1 MTGGRV
7 RVAQL
12 VVRTESDN
20 ERALATVKELMRRK
34 RTLDENALLQVLV
47 DQIEKF
53 ENRTYSSLGYHPTPA
68 DTILFL
74 MEQNGL
80 SQKDLW
86 AVLGGKS
93 HTSEVL
99 SGKRKVGIRQ
109 AGSLGKRFNIS
120 PSAFISFA

>member
-12 VVRTESDN
+12 
-20 ERALATVKELMRRK
+20 A
-34 RTLDENALLQVLV
+34 ENALLHILV

-53 ENRTYSSLGYHPTPA
+53 ENRTYSSLGYNPTPT
-68 DTILFL
+68 DTIQFL
-74 MEQNGL
+74 MDQNGL

-99 SGKRKVGIRQ
+99 SGKRKVSIRQ
-109 AGSLGKRFNIS
+109 AGLLGKRFNIS
-120 PSAFISFA
+120 PSAFISFT